1 MKVECYDKTGAEV
14 YDMVVRQILQDLQIT
29 RAVKDLRVYV
39 DPREPVFIIVMSYEK
54 AAPPVRLLD
63 FAEYEK
69 DRSAGEVF
77 LKIKDETYLP
87 ELLSLLWER
96 EGRNKVHQSTRS
108 EVIVDDPQTDIRNL
122 VVHNPE
128 EDLRKKIYDALF
140 RIIPEGLRVVDH
152 YSEGNLI
159 ALTASD
165 ETIKEEWTKKTREI
179 IEDMKKNQ
187 SKYKIK

>member
-1 MKVECYDKTGAEV
+1 MKVECYDETGAEV

-39 DPREPVFIIVMSYEK
+39 DPREPVFIIVVSYEK
-54 AAPPVRLLD
+54 TTPPVRLLD

-69 DRSAGEVF
+69 NRQANEVF

-87 ELLSLLWER
+87 ELLATLWET
-96 EGRNKVHQSTRS
+96 EGRNKVHQSSRY
-108 EVIVDDPQTDIRNL
+108 EVIVDDPRTDIQNM

-128 EDLRKKIYDALF
+128 EDLRKKIYDAMF

-152 YSEGNLI
+152 YSEGNII

-165 ETIKEEWTKKTREI
+165 ETIKDEWLAKTQEVI
-179 IEDMKKNQ
+179 KDMKASEDM
-187 SKYKIK
+187 YRT

>member
-1 MKVECYDKTGAEV
+1 MKVECYDETGQEV

-29 RAVKDLRVYV
+29 RAVKDLMVYV
-39 DPREPVFIIVMSYEK
+39 DPREPVFIIVISYEK
-54 AAPPVRLLD
+54 TAPAVKLLD

-69 DRSAGEVF
+69 DRAANEVF

-87 ELLSLLWER
+87 ELLSILWER

-165 ETIKEEWTKKTREI
+165 ETIKEDWHQKTRELI
-179 IEDMKKNQ
+179 NEMRKNE